1 MSRYQPSHRA
11 ACSARSAHLY
21 PALNAALAYFARGWS
36 ARPADLAEIVI
47 LSTCNR
53 LELYAAQAAG
63 GEPPSGFAAPEGL
76 LAETLALPLVDLSQ
90 HFYRFT
96 DQAAIA
102 HLGRV
107 AGGPDSMILGEP
119 QILGQVA
126 QGAAERALAGLS

>member
-1 MSRYQPSHRA
+1 M
-11 ACSARSAHLY
+11 
-21 PALNAALAYFARGWS
+21 
-36 ARPADLAEIVI
+36 
-47 LSTCNR
+47 
-53 LELYAAQAAG
+53 
-63 GEPPSGFAAPEGL
+63 

-90 HFYRFT
+90 RFYRFT
-96 DQAAIA
+96 DQAAIV